1 MGRVAT
7 LRDPARLRDQ
17 QAIQLGGA
25 VGAGGRVD
33 RAHSWPANP
42 SPLRSLASYIRQQ
55 TGSGREI
62 VDFQLQVMRG
72 EPILIPDVIRK
83 KAKNGSKRRE
93 LYVQPTL
100 DQRREAAA
108 WIADRGWGK
117 AKEILEVTG
126 DAGPAERLAL
136 LRRLSNEQLDQ
147 LGVLFDRMLEGKP
160 QESNAGVITVE
171 SNSNEPK
178 GASGDVRIDAK
189 SEGELSDNEH

>member
-1 MGRVAT
+1 M
-7 LRDPARLRDQ
+7 
-17 QAIQLGGA
+17 QA
-25 VGAGGRVD
+25 
-33 RAHSWPANP
+33 
-42 SPLRSLASYIRQQ
+42 PLRSLASYIRQQ
-55 TGSGREI
+55 TGYGREI

-83 KAKNGSKRRE
+83 KGKNASKRRE

-117 AKEILEVTG
+117 AREILEVTG

-147 LGVLFDRMLEGKP
+147 LGVLFNRMLEGKP
-160 QESNAGVITVE
+160 DANSLGPVITTSSTAE
-171 SNSNEPK
+171 PQNEAPQDQEL
-178 GASGDVRIDAK
+178 GQ
-189 SEGELSDNEH
+189 EG